1 LPAISRVLIRTSA
14 AYLAAAAL
22 LGILTAVPA
31 PTADMLPA
39 GLEPA
44 QLHLLVVGW
53 ITQLIFGVALW
64 MFPRYGDRGAVSIG
78 PAAWGAYA
86 ALNTGL
92 LLRLAGEPWLAAR
105 PESVGA
111 RTVLAISAAS
121 QWGAVA
127 YFALRLWKRTAAGR
141 G

>member
-1 LPAISRVLIRTSA
+1 MPTISRVLIRTSA

-22 LGILTAVPA
+22 LGILTAVPVA
-31 PTADMLPA
+31 GVNMLPA

-64 MFPRYGDRGAVSIG
+64 MFPRYGDRGAVSIS

-86 ALNTGL
+86 ALNAGL
-92 LLRLAGEPWLAAR
+92 LLRLAAEPWLAVR
-105 PESVGA
+105 PDSVGA
-111 RTVLAISAAS
+111 RAMLAVSAAS
-121 QWGAVA
+121 QWGAVM
-127 YFALRLWKRTAAGR
+127 YFALRLWKRTAAER

>member
-1 LPAISRVLIRTSA
+1 MPAISRILIRTST

-31 PTADMLPA
+31 AAVDMLPA

-64 MFPRYGDRGAVSIG
+64 MFPRYGDRGAGSVG
-78 PAAWGAYA
+78 AAAWGAYA
-86 ALNTGL
+86 ALNAGL

-105 PESVGA
+105 PDSVSA
-111 RTVLAISAAS
+111 RSVLAVSAAS
-121 QWGAVA
+121 QWGAVM